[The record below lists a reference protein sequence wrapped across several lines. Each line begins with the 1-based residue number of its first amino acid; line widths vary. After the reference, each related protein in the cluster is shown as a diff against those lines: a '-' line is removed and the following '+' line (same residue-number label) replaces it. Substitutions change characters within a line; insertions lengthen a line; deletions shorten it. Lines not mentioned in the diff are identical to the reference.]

1 MLTPSGP
8 SVLEFNARFGNPE
21 TQAIVPLCGDT
32 LLDLLLAAAHG
43 DLSGVAPAMPRGSA
57 VVVVAAA
64 HGYPD
69 LPRVGDLI
77 SGLDQLDDGVT
88 CFQGGTARDARGRLV
103 TSGGRVLGIVG
114 RGADVATARGHAY
127 ANLERVHF
135 DGMWSRTDIGAIP
148 ARSPR

>member
-1 MLTPSGP
+1 
-8 SVLEFNARFGNPE
+8 
-21 TQAIVPLCGDT
+21 
-32 LLDLLLAAAHG
+32 
-43 DLSGVAPAMPRGSA
+43 
-57 VVVVAAA
+57 
-64 HGYPD
+64 
-69 LPRVGDLI
+69 
-77 SGLDQLDDGVT
+77 VT